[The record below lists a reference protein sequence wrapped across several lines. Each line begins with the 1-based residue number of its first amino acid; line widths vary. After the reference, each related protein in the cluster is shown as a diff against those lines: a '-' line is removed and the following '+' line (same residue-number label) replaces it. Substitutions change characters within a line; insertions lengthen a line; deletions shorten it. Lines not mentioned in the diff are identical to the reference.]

1 MLYQD
6 KYVAFIDMLGF
17 SALVQESAA
26 DMSKLDEIAEAI
38 DRLKNTAC
46 CNPATGLLFT
56 YFSDCIVI
64 SSSRSPAG
72 LADILSCIRM
82 LAENL
87 LVVDILIR
95 GGLTVGSIHHDSQMI
110 FGPAMLDAYR
120 MECKE
125 ARNPMVL
132 VSEEVRSDARAA
144 GLSNLLTWDD
154 EEPDRHYVHYLI
166 SYSAYDS
173 NPRAGV
179 VILDSQA
186 ALIRHFIAKRLL
198 GAPGKILDKA
208 EWMER
213 YLNEKVATG
222 GILGRVDRVAD
233 LVRPNARPF
242 RSRLAVLAPQPGATS
257 VD

>member
-1 MLYQD
+1 M
-6 KYVAFIDMLGF
+6 
-17 SALVQESAA
+17 
-26 DMSKLDEIAEAI
+26 
-38 DRLKNTAC
+38 
-46 CNPATGLLFT
+46 
-56 YFSDCIVI
+56 
-64 SSSRSPAG
+64 
-72 LADILSCIRM
+72 
-82 LAENL
+82 
-87 LVVDILIR
+87 
-95 GGLTVGSIHHDSQMI
+95 
-110 FGPAMLDAYR
+110 
-120 MECKE
+120 
-125 ARNPMVL
+125 
-132 VSEEVRSDARAA
+132 RSDARAA

-213 YLNEKVATG
+213 YWNEKVATG

-233 LVRPNARPF
+233 LVGPMRDHFAADSPF
-242 RSRLAVLAPQPGATS
+242 
-257 VD
+257 